1 MHSNKKNCVQLQ
13 ICKHVKNA
21 LKPAQNQKRSLVLP
35 SMYGFPS
42 VNLITLSRGEVVMI
56 VILKSN
62 LGISELVLKF
72 GQFMECNSSEPFHF
86 KLGAH

>member
-1 MHSNKKNCVQLQ
+1 LHSNKKICVQLQ

-21 LKPAQNQKRSLVLP
+21 LKPTQNQKRSLVLP
-35 SMYGFPS
+35 SILYGCPP
-42 VNLITLSRGEVVMI
+42 VILITLSRGEVFMI

-62 LGISELVLKF
+62 LGISKLDLKF

-86 KLGAH
+86 KL